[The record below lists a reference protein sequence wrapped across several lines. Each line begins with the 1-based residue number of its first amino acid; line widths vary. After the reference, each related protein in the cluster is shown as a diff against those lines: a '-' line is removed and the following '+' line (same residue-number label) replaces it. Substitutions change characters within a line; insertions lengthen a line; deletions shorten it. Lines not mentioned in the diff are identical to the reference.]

1 MMRWL
6 TLLLAGLAAPANAQT
21 FSFPAPAT
29 ETARISEPAASY
41 RVPVGPWM
49 DGAVPTRLAE
59 GTVEHIAWRLAAP
72 LATLDLMNAL
82 RGQLE
87 ADGWTVEFTCET
99 AACGGYDF
107 RYALSLLTE
116 PDMHVDLGDF
126 RYLTAEKGPLL
137 LSLTVSRAEVAA
149 FVQLTR
155 IDPEAVPDA
164 APAAIPDTAASG
176 IGPSAA
182 AADALSFAARL
193 EGAGSLVLDD
203 LVFASGAADLAGGDT
218 PSLRALA
225 GYLAAHR
232 EARVALVGHTDA
244 SGALAGNITLS
255 KARAQAVRKAL
266 VALGA
271 DAGRIEAE
279 GVGYLAPR
287 ASNLAEEGRTKNR
300 RVEVML
306 TAPRIAGP

>member
-1 MMRWL
+1 MMRRL
-6 TLLLAGLAAPANAQT
+6 ALLLAGLASPAGAQT

-41 RVPVGPWM
+41 RVPVGPWA
-49 DGAVPTRLAE
+49 DGTVPTRLAE
-59 GTVEHIAWRLAAP
+59 GMVEQTAWRIAAP
-72 LATLDLMNAL
+72 LATLELMNAL
-82 RGQLE
+82 RSQLE
-87 ADGWTVEFTCET
+87 AAGWKVVFACET

-107 RYALSLLTE
+107 RYALSLMTE
-116 PDMHVDLGDF
+116 PDMHVDLGDY
-126 RYLTAEKGPLL
+126 RYLTAEKGQAL
-137 LSLTVSRAEVAA
+137 LSLTVSRAEVSA
-149 FVQLTR
+149 FVHLTR
-155 IDPEAVPDA
+155 IDP
-164 APAAIPDTAASG
+164 
-176 IGPSAA
+176 A
-182 AADALSFAARL
+182 AADAAPVAAEAEPAAPAPADLTGFAARL

-203 LVFASGAADLAGGDT
+203 LVFASGAADLAEGEY

-225 GYLAAHR
+225 GYLAAR
-232 EARVALVGHTDA
+232 PEARVALVGHTDA

-271 DAGRIEAE
+271 EAGRIEAE

-287 ASNLAEEGRTKNR
+287 ASNLTEEGRTRNR

-306 TAPRIAGP
+306 TSTQFAAP